1 MTGAVTYEQV
11 QWFLAE
17 IVIVASI
24 LITIWKVVAGRM
36 ETINMKAQQ
45 GIEALEER
53 AAKGSDDLSAFKLE
67 VAQKYASQQHLKDTE
82 ERLVAA
88 INTLE
93 TTISATQVTIAAL
106 PASIAA
112 LIKTTRTSTRS
123 RS

>member
-1 MTGAVTYEQV
+1 MSGAVTYEQV

-17 IVIVASI
+17 IMIVASI
-24 LITIWKVVAGRM
+24 LIAIWKVVAGRM
-36 ETINMKAQQ
+36 EAIEKASESR
-45 GIEALEER
+45 I
-53 AAKGSDDLSAFKLE
+53 AAVQEDVDKDATDLANFKLV
-67 VAQKYASQQHLKDTE
+67 VAQTYASQQHLKETE

-88 INTLE
+88 INKLE
-93 TTISATQVTIAAL
+93 GTIAATQATIASL

>member
-1 MTGAVTYEQV
+1 MSGAVTYEQV

-17 IVIVASI
+17 IMIVASI
-24 LITIWKVVAGRM
+24 LIGIWKVVAGKIA
-36 ETINMKAQQ
+36 EVEKTAEANA
-45 GIEALEER
+45 EALER
-53 AAKGSDDLSAFKLE
+53 AVAQGGADLSSFKLE

-88 INTLE
+88 INKLE

-112 LIKTTRTSTRS
+112 LIKTTRTPGRRS
-123 RS
+123 

>member
-11 QWFLAE
+11 QWFIAE

-24 LITIWKVVAGRM
+24 LIGIWKVVAGRM
-36 ETINMKAQQ
+36 EAIKVESKHS
-45 GIEALEER
+45 IEVIEQLADKV
-53 AAKGSDDLSAFKLE
+53 ASDLSDFKLE

-88 INTLE
+88 INKLE
-93 TTISATQVTIAAL
+93 ATIAAM

-112 LIKTTRTSTRS
+112 LIKTGRAGS
-123 RS
+123 R

>member
-11 QWFLAE
+11 QWFIAE

-24 LITIWKVVAGRM
+24 LIGIWKVVAGKIADV
-36 ETINMKAQQ
+36 EKTA
-45 GIEALEER
+45 EAAAAALEKEI
-53 AAKGSDDLSAFKLE
+53 AAATVDLSSFKLE

-88 INTLE
+88 INKLE
-93 TTISATQVTIAAL
+93 STIAAM

-112 LIKTTRTSTRS
+112 LINTGRNATRS
-123 RS
+123 KS

>member
-11 QWFLAE
+11 QWFIAE

-24 LITIWKVVAGRM
+24 LIGIWKVVAGR
-36 ETINMKAQQ
+36 IQA
-45 GIEALEER
+45 IEQNCDAHVEKLEAEI
-53 AAKGSDDLSAFKLE
+53 AKNSTDLSDYKLE

-88 INTLE
+88 INKLE
-93 TTISATQVTIAAL
+93 AAIAAM

-112 LIKTTRTSTRS
+112 LIKTGRSSTR